1 MQRPA
6 TVDIPPDLRRLPDP
20 VELALFRVLQ
30 ETLTNV
36 HRHSRSPAAEI
47 LLAVNNGEVCLE
59 VRDHG
64 SGVPPAVLERFQQ
77 VGAGAGVG
85 FSGMRERVHEL
96 GGRLEIRSDQQGT
109 LVSVTVPLTPP

>member
-64 SGVPPAVLERFQQ
+64 SGVPPAVLERFQ
-77 VGAGAGVG
+77 
-85 FSGMRERVHEL
+85 
-96 GGRLEIRSDQQGT
+96 
-109 LVSVTVPLTPP
+109 